1 MIAIEVDETS
11 PVPTYEQVR
20 AQLERLITTGLLPA
34 GARLPTVRQ
43 LASDLAI
50 APNTVAR
57 AYRSLEGAG
66 LITTNGRRGTV
77 VADGVV
83 PRTTERHAIKDA
95 ARRYHEEVLRLGGSI
110 DDAIQALRSV
120 ERA

>member
-11 PVPTYEQVR
+11 PVPPYEQVR
-20 AQLERLITTGLLPA
+20 AQLERLITTGVVHA
-34 GARLPTVRQ
+34 GTKLPTVRQ
-43 LASDLAI
+43 LAFDLTI

-66 LITTNGRRGTV
+66 LIATNGRRGTV

-83 PRTTERHAIKDA
+83 PRTAKRHAIKDA
-95 ARRYHEEVLRLGGSI
+95 ARRYHDEVLRLGGTF
-110 DDAIQALRSV
+110 DDAIRALRSV
-120 ERA
+120 EHA